1 MNWNYNQANYNEQS
15 YNLLNQGNYKVR
27 IMSVR
32 ETIAKN
38 GNEGLEITFEV
49 DGHNNK
55 LKYFIWYNRDC
66 PANTDRAS
74 RLSA

>member
-38 GNEGLEITFEV
+38 SSQQQKTSNCRYRIYL
-49 DGHNNK
+49 
-55 LKYFIWYNRDC
+55 
-66 PANTDRAS
+66 
-74 RLSA
+74 